1 VHVPYEERPLSLRGR
16 IALAVAIWIPG
27 AAVLWWLVGMLRWW
41 SLLVVA
47 LAIWAT
53 WDYLRK
59 GGMFESV
66 DTVGRIGAWLPRGLG
81 ADDPDD

>member
-1 VHVPYEERPLSLRGR
+1 MVSYEEQPLSLRGR
-16 IALAVAIWIPG
+16 IAVAVAAWIPG
-27 AAVLWWLVGMLRWW
+27 GFVVWWLIGMLGWW
-41 SLLVVA
+41 SLPVVA
-47 LAIWAT
+47 LAVWAT

-81 ADDPDD
+81 DDHRDD